1 MIEQALVVIESS
13 ALAGTLRQSVWAYPL
28 VNAGHILGIAL
39 LVGGIVPLD
48 LRLLGAWRTYPVA
61 PLLHILRLTA
71 GAGLGLAIVC
81 GLLLFSTAATDYA
94 NSPLFLGKMVVV
106 LLGVLNAL
114 VLARVISRDAVR
126 NLPVS
131 AAMPLSLQ
139 VGALISLVAW
149 IAALLLGRLL
159 GYF

>member
-1 MIEQALVVIESS
+1 MIEQVLVVIESS

-28 VNAGHILGIAL
+28 VNAGHILGVAL
-39 LVGGIVPLD
+39 LVGSIVPLD

-61 PLLHILRLTA
+61 PFLHVLRLTA

-94 NSPLFLGKMVVV
+94 NSPLFLGKMAVV

-114 VLARVISRDAVR
+114 VLARIMAGEAIR
-126 NLPVS
+126 NLPLS
-131 AAMPLSLQ
+131 AAMPASLKA
-139 VGALISLVAW
+139 GALISLLAW
-149 IAALLLGRLL
+149 IAALVLGRLL